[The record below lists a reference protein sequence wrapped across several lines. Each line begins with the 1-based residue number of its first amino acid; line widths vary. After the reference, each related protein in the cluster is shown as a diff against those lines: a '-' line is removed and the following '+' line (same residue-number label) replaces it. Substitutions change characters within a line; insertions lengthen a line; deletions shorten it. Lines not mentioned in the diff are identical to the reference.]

1 MFITKKELEEKSYLT
16 FSSDDEIKTEDLNL
30 IEGFVSLKKVHCE
43 ASIRY
48 GEGLDVALV
57 TLKAEG
63 TLVLK
68 STRTLK
74 PVDYNFKE
82 EDELTFSFSD
92 DEELTDE
99 DIIKLEEDEFDLHE
113 YLVSLIVSSIP
124 YKVVGKDEPESIKGD
139 TWEVISEDEYSKR
152 KENDIDPR
160 FAALADLDLDD

>member
-1 MFITKKELEEKSYLT
+1 MIITKKELEEKGFLE
-16 FSSDDEIKTEDLNL
+16 FSSDDEIKADDLNL

-43 ASIRY
+43 AKIRY
-48 GEGLDVALV
+48 GQGLEVAIV
-57 TLKAEG
+57 SLKVKG

-68 STRTLK
+68 STRSLK
-74 PVDYNFKE
+74 PVDYDFDE
-82 EDELTFSFSD
+82 EDELTFSFSN

-99 DIIKLEEDEFDLHE
+99 DIIALDNDEISLHE
-113 YLVSLIVSSIP
+113 HFVSLIVSSIP

-139 TWEVISEDEYSKR
+139 NWEVLSEDEYSKR